1 MKKVH
6 FKNRAEYEAKGT
18 VAESQGDEKKEK
30 KMRKKAQKMKK
41 VHFKNRAEYEAWVK
55 RRKAEGKEYKLYK
68 RRVKKTKK
76 QYKTAKKEMKEER
89 KEMKEAK
96 EELKEEAKASCATS
110 PYENGDGSKG
120 EPGTCTGCLVPTSS
134 GKGLPLCHYRKS
146 HAKEACEASEG
157 KVWCGNLGRRLG
169 CCMTVCSLDY

>member
-1 MKKVH
+1 
-6 FKNRAEYEAKGT
+6 
-18 VAESQGDEKKEK
+18 
-30 KMRKKAQKMKK
+30 MRKKAQKMKK

-55 RRKAEGKEYKLYK
+55 RRKAEGKDYKLYK
-68 RRVKKTKK
+68 RRVKKT
-76 QYKTAKKEMKEER
+76 
-89 KEMKEAK
+89 K

-157 KVWCGNLGRRLG
+157 
-169 CCMTVCSLDY
+169 